1 MGLLGRIAV
10 ARSLLII
17 TALGLALASGRPAS
31 GSDIG
36 MVKCSPNS
44 DRVWVY
50 ESLNSFDV
58 ETRLKCGE
66 PVEILSRVKGY
77 VKIRTASGVEG
88 YVPDAAFPDLPALP
102 PEDADKPVASIAAA
116 ARPAA
121 VHPVAATPSVA
132 PAPSTAPPASPMVAS
147 KPAPE
152 TTNSAVAPSSTPG
165 VAPVSAAIVQPPS
178 ATSPATNP
186 AVARTSSAS
195 SVDVKPASAAIVPA
209 QPRHV
214 AKPATPTVVAE
225 PAAPRK
231 APVKAAPPATQSAKA
246 TPSVSPWQPSPSNA
260 SVVSARASVEPVSA
274 TMMDTSA
281 KASPAADITI
291 IEPAGTAAESEDYPD
306 SKPQNESADPA
317 CRVFFSAYGL
327 APAQY
332 KWLVENRKKQ
342 YAEICPAPELSRV
355 DYVILFAH
363 DSDSYT
369 DAMPANVHT
378 DRNGFSDF
386 NPVNTVDSAL
396 LSSSE
401 LDKARYEFVWVFRTK
416 RGAFDPSRFSARR
429 RPQFTTDAK
438 GSHASSRAVEDAF
451 HFIQTQGSPD
461 R

>member
-132 PAPSTAPPASPMVAS
+132 PAPSAAPPAPPMVAS
-147 KPAPE
+147 KPVPE
-152 TTNSAVAPSSTPG
+152 ATNSAVAPSTTPG
-165 VAPVSAAIVQPPS
+165 VAPVSAAIAQPAP
-178 ATSPATNP
+178 ATGPTTNP

-195 SVDVKPASAAIVPA
+195 SVDVKPASAAVVPA

-225 PAAPRK
+225 PAAPKK

-246 TPSVSPWQPSPSNA
+246 TPSVSPWQPSPSSA
-260 SVVSARASVEPVSA
+260 SVVSAKASVEPVSA